1 MGQAVSF
8 ELRMGHKHT
17 QVTKLGKAHREKP
30 EKKNHSK
37 NHFFKDFDEFHN
49 FGLEMQTKAEGKII
63 TKMSSKYLCMI
74 LVYVTLTKYF
84 ALKFSIGRV

>member
-17 QVTKLGKAHREKP
+17 QVTKLGKAHRGEARTKGP
-30 EKKNHSK
+30 LKEP
-37 NHFFKDFDEFHN
+37 FFKDFDEFHN

-63 TKMSSKYLCMI
+63 TINVFLIYLYNTC
-74 LVYVTLTKYF
+74 YVTLT
-84 ALKFSIGRV
+84 

>member
-30 EKKNHSK
+30 GKKIQSK

-49 FGLEMQTKAEGKII
+49 FGLEKQTKAEGKP
-63 TKMSSKYLCMI
+63 L
-74 LVYVTLTKYF
+74 
-84 ALKFSIGRV
+84 LKCLLNISVRY